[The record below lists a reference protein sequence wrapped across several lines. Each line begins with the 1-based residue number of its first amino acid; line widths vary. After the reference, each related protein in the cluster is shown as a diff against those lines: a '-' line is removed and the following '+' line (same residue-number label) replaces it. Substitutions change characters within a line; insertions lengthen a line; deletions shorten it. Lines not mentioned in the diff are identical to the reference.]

1 MSLTRKDV
9 HVEITLIKGDD
20 DLTGTMVIDRD
31 SRLSDALNNSRKH
44 FIVLSDYK
52 GNHHILNKRHIVKA
66 VEIESLELEPNKTE

>member
-31 SRLSDALNNSRKH
+31 SRLSDALNNSRKN
-44 FIVLSDYK
+44 FIVLSDYN
-52 GNHHILNKRHIVKA
+52 GIHHILNKQHIVKA

>member
-20 DLTGTMVIDRD
+20 DLTGTMLIDRD

-44 FIVLSDYK
+44 FIVLSDYN
-52 GNHHILNKRHIVKA
+52 GIHHILNKRHIVKA